1 MIAIRR
7 AAFITAAVVLLF
19 PVGCARSP
27 APEDIA
33 VEYGRAIYRYDAA
46 AIYRLASTA
55 DRRAK
60 DEETVRA
67 QVGAPTGFALDI
79 IRHLALFVE
88 AKPVDTRLTGSRATV
103 SLKLTLPDANAPE
116 IRTLAHDWDETA
128 LDALSDAERADI
140 RRKLDELHERRKL
153 PVVEGKETFELVK
166 EDGGWRLVLDWG
178 GAIPV
183 RLSASAAKTPALD
196 VTTTPAE
203 IRAKPGESFRVTVR
217 AKNVSGQEITTR
229 VGHRVTPEADAN
241 FLALLQCPLFL
252 PATFKPGETKEFV
265 SEYLLLKDTPG
276 RVTAFRV
283 TYEFANDD
291 RGF

>member
-7 AAFITAAVVLLF
+7 AAFITAAVELLF
-19 PVGCARSP
+19 LVGCARSP
-27 APEDIA
+27 APEDVA

-46 AIYRLASTA
+46 AIYRLASAT

-79 IRHLALFVE
+79 IRHLALFIE
-88 AKPVDTRLTGSRATV
+88 AKPVDTRLWESRATV
-103 SLKLTLPDANAPE
+103 SLKLMLPDANAPE

-128 LDALSDAERADI
+128 LDALSDGERADI
-140 RRKLDELHERRKL
+140 RRKLDELHERRTL
-153 PVVEGKETFELVK
+153 PVVEGQETFELVK
-166 EDGGWRLVLDWG
+166 EGGGWRLVLDWG

-183 RLSASAAKTPALD
+183 QFSASAAKTPALD

-203 IRAKPGESFRVTVR
+203 IRAKPGESFRVTVH

-229 VGHRVTPEADAN
+229 VGHRITPEADAS

-276 RVTAFRV
+276 SVTAFRV
-283 TYEFANDD
+283 TYEFAND
-291 RGF
+291 RR

>member
-7 AAFITAAVVLLF
+7 AAFITAAVELLF
-19 PVGCARSP
+19 LVGCARSP
-27 APEDIA
+27 APEDVA

-46 AIYRLASTA
+46 AIYRLASAA

-67 QVGAPTGFALDI
+67 QVGAPTGFALEI
-79 IRHLALFVE
+79 IRHLALFIE
-88 AKPVDTRLTGSRATV
+88 AKRIDTRRTGSRATV

-128 LDALSDAERADI
+128 LDALSDGERADI
-140 RRKLDELHERRKL
+140 RRKLDELHERRTL
-153 PVVEGKETFELVK
+153 PVVEGQETFELVK
-166 EDGGWRLVLDWG
+166 EGGGWRLVLDWG

-183 RLSASAAKTPALD
+183 QFSASAAKTPALD

-217 AKNVSGQEITTR
+217 AKNVSGHEVTTR
-229 VGHRVTPEADAN
+229 VGHRIAPEADAS

-283 TYEFANDD
+283 TYEFAND
-291 RGF
+291 RR

>member
-1 MIAIRR
+1 MTAIRR
-7 AAFITAAVVLLF
+7 GAFITAAVGLLF
-19 PVGCARSP
+19 LVGCARST
-27 APEDIA
+27 APEDVA

-46 AIYRLASTA
+46 AIYRLASAA
-55 DRRAK
+55 DRSAK

-67 QVGAPTGFALDI
+67 QVGAPTGFALEI
-79 IRHLALFVE
+79 IRHLALFIE

-128 LDALSDAERADI
+128 LDALSDSQRADI
-140 RRKLDELHERRKL
+140 RRKLDELHERRTL
-153 PVVEGKETFELVK
+153 PVVEGQETFELVK
-166 EDGGWRLVLDWG
+166 EGGGWRLVLDWG

-183 RLSASAAKTPALD
+183 QFSASAAKTPALD

-203 IRAKPGESFRVTVR
+203 IRAKPGESFRVTLR
-217 AKNVSGQEITTR
+217 AKNVSGHEITTR
-229 VGHRVTPEADAN
+229 VGHRIAPEADAN
-241 FLALLQCPLFL
+241 FLALLQCSLFL
-252 PATFKPGETKEFV
+252 PASFKPGETREFV

-283 TYEFANDD
+283 TYEFAND
-291 RGF
+291 RR

>member
-7 AAFITAAVVLLF
+7 AAFITAAVELLF
-19 PVGCARSP
+19 LVGCARSP
-27 APEDIA
+27 APEDVA

-46 AIYRLASTA
+46 AIYRLASAA

-60 DEETVRA
+60 DAETVRA
-67 QVGAPTGFALDI
+67 QVGGPTGFALDI
-79 IRHLALFVE
+79 IRHLALFIE
-88 AKPVDTRLTGSRATV
+88 AKPVDTRLWESRATV
-103 SLKLTLPDANAPE
+103 SLKLMLPDANAPE

-128 LDALSDAERADI
+128 LDALSDGERADI
-140 RRKLDELHERRKL
+140 RRKLDELHERRTL
-153 PVVEGKETFELVK
+153 PVVEGQETFELVK
-166 EDGGWRLVLDWG
+166 EGGGWRLVLDWG

-183 RLSASAAKTPALD
+183 QFSASAAKTPALD

-217 AKNVSGQEITTR
+217 AKNVSGHEVTTR
-229 VGHRVTPEADAN
+229 VGHRIAPEADAN

-283 TYEFANDD
+283 TYEFAND
-291 RGF
+291 RR

>member
-7 AAFITAAVVLLF
+7 AAFITAAVELLF
-19 PVGCARSP
+19 LVGCARSP
-27 APEDIA
+27 APEDVA
-33 VEYGRAIYRYDAA
+33 VEYGRAMYRYDAA
-46 AIYRLASTA
+46 AIYRLASAT

-67 QVGAPTGFALDI
+67 QVGVPSGFALDI

-140 RRKLDELHERRKL
+140 RRKLDELHERRTL
-153 PVVEGKETFELVK
+153 PVVEGQETFELVK
-166 EDGGWRLVLDWG
+166 EGGGWRLVLDWG

-183 RLSASAAKTPALD
+183 QFSASAAKTPALD

-217 AKNVSGQEITTR
+217 AKNVSGHEVTTR
-229 VGHRVTPEADAN
+229 VGHRIAPEADAS

-276 RVTAFRV
+276 PVTAFRV
-283 TYEFANDD
+283 TYEFAND
-291 RGF
+291 RR

>member
-1 MIAIRR
+1 VTAIRR
-7 AAFITAAVVLLF
+7 GAFITAAVGLLF
-19 PVGCARSP
+19 LVGCARSP
-27 APEDIA
+27 APEDVA
-33 VEYGRAIYRYDAA
+33 VEYGRAIYRYDAT
-46 AIYRLASTA
+46 AIYRLASAA

-67 QVGAPTGFALDI
+67 QVGGPTGFALDI
-79 IRHLALFVE
+79 IRHLALFME
-88 AKPVDTRLTGSRATV
+88 AKPVDTRLSGNRATV

-128 LDALSDAERADI
+128 LDALADGERAQVL
-140 RRKLDELHERRKL
+140 RKLDELHQRRTL
-153 PVVEGKETFELVK
+153 PVVEGQETFELVK
-166 EDGGWRLVLDWG
+166 EGGGWRLVLDWG

-183 RLSASAAKTPALD
+183 RFSASTAKTPALD

-203 IRAKPGESFRVTVR
+203 IRAKPGESFRVTLR
-217 AKNVSGQEITTR
+217 AKNVSGHEITTR
-229 VGHRVTPEADAN
+229 VGHQIAPEADAN

-252 PATFKPGETKEFV
+252 PATFKPGEAKEFV

-283 TYEFANDD
+283 TYEFAND
-291 RGF
+291 RR